1 MKESRHLANDAYQ
14 WASRVGR
21 AGQPYIDEKRRDS
34 IVELAFL
41 RAFLAWESFLAE
53 SFALYVMGYVP
64 PTGRPPKR
72 YYFPPNR
79 QMLEEWLAEGKEHS
93 KWASS
98 SEVSNRA
105 RRHFENG
112 FPFTSVLNSNQVAL
126 SDATTIR
133 NMIAH
138 ESASAQLKFESIV
151 RRKLTALPP
160 NTTVGSFLGTTMPA
174 ATPLISFFEYYI
186 SQFENCAQQI
196 VPR

>member
-1 MKESRHLANDAYQ
+1 MKESRSLANDAYQ
-14 WASRVGR
+14 WASGVGKK
-21 AGQPYIDEKRRDS
+21 GHPYISEKRRDS
-34 IVELAFL
+34 IVELAFFK
-41 RAFLAWESFLAE
+41 AFLAWEAFLE
-53 SFALYVMGYVP
+53 ETFVLYIMGYIP
-64 PTGRPPKR
+64 PKGPSPKR

-79 QMLEEWLAEGKEHS
+79 AMVEEWLAEGKEYT

-98 SEVSNRA
+98 SEVATRA
-105 RRHFENG
+105 GRHFENG
-112 FPFTSVLNSNQVAL
+112 FPFTAVLNSNQVAL
-126 SDATTIR
+126 SDAKTIR

-138 ESASAQLKFESIV
+138 ESASAQLKFENIV

-174 ATPLISFFEYYI
+174 ATPLISFFEFYI